1 MVKSVVVAGATGLVG
16 REIIKLLDQRPE
28 VEFTALVRREGT
40 LLGEAG
46 RVKEVRFDFD
56 DPASYQKI
64 GTEIRCD
71 VLLCALGTTLKTAGS
86 QEAFRKVDFLYPK
99 RLMEQA
105 AQLEPKPTLGIVS
118 SAGAGHPKGFYLQT
132 KADMEK
138 ALVDSGLPHVIV
150 RPSLLLG
157 DRDEFR
163 LGERMATVLL
173 AKPYLG
179 LIKIVAPQ
187 SRWLWKYAPIYAS
200 QVAAALVRTCVDD
213 PPRTTGKVLQ
223 GLMLHHPILDLS

>member
-1 MVKSVVVAGATGLVG
+1 MAKSVVVAGATGLVG
-16 REIIKLLDQRPE
+16 REIIRLLDQRTE
-28 VEFTALVRREGT
+28 VEFTALVRREGV

-46 RVKEVRFDFD
+46 RVKEARFDFD
-56 DPASYQKI
+56 DPAAYQRI
-64 GTEIRCD
+64 GTEIPCD
-71 VLLCALGTTLKTAGS
+71 VLLCALGTTIKTAGS
-86 QEAFRKVDFLYPK
+86 QEAFRKVDLDYPS
-99 RLMEQA
+99 RLMARA
-105 AQLEPKPTLGIVS
+105 AQLDPKPTFGIVS
-118 SAGAGHPKGFYLQT
+118 SAGAAKPKGFYLQT
-132 KADMEK
+132 KAAMEK

-163 LGERMATVLL
+163 LGERLATVLV

-179 LIKIVAPQ
+179 FIKIAAPQ
-187 SRWLWKYAPIYAS
+187 SRWLWKYAPIHAS